1 MTEKSQEWIKETS
14 EDKYTFDQ
22 GLYID
27 QCLLFINF
35 LLRKKQWSGINS
47 ADYQRWLNNFNQIEN
62 GKYIRTDR
70 ETPTKQCRPVGVFR
84 LLLDVESDCFLYMRL
99 LVLVNRH

>member
-14 EDKYTFDQ
+14 EDKYAFDQ

-62 GKYIRTDR
+62 GKYIAMRILDA
-70 ETPTKQCRPVGVFR
+70 
-84 LLLDVESDCFLYMRL
+84 LL
-99 LVLVNRH
+99 